1 MWSRLTYPRKK
12 KKCIIVPLVGR
23 PTMNQSSQVFKGYVC
38 LLSYA
43 SVVGHGLLSRHLI
56 AS

>member
-23 PTMNQSSQVFKGYVC
+23 PTMNQSSQVFKGYVNWIFIRYIN
-38 LLSYA
+38 SN
-43 SVVGHGLLSRHLI
+43 RQ
-56 AS
+56 